1 MFENDSAKRIVYFA
15 AALAVLALFARDTL
29 DRSLRPTPEGVAERG
44 PSGDAASSHGHE
56 RDHDDPEKNR
66 RMGYFHYN
74 EGNKAF
80 KKGEWKEAVRNYK
93 MALTHD
99 PEIRQVYVNLSSVYL
114 KMKLYDESLA
124 VLRTLEGKDPSD
136 PHLFYNYA
144 CYFSLTGD
152 AERGLSS
159 LKKAVGLGHKN
170 FADVE
175 RDPDLENLRNTPA
188 YREWIKDVSRGTG
201 RG

>member
-1 MFENDSAKRIVYFA
+1 MFGNDRIKRIVYFA
-15 AALAVLALFARDTL
+15 VVLALLALFAKDTF
-29 DRSLRPTPEGVAERG
+29 DRSPWPTPEGPAERG
-44 PSGDAASSHGHE
+44 RSGDHAMSRDHK
-56 RDHDDPEKNR
+56 RDHDDPGKNR

-80 KKGEWKEAVRNYK
+80 KKGKWDEAVRNYK

-124 VLRTLEGKDPSD
+124 ALRTLEGKDPSD

-152 AERGLSS
+152 PERGLPS
-159 LKKAVGLGHKN
+159 LKKAVELGYKN
-170 FADVE
+170 FADME
-175 RDPDLENLRNTPA
+175 RDPDLENLRNTPE

-201 RG
+201 PG